1 VRRTEETARLD
12 RGPQPTLVVV
22 SGPPGSGK
30 TTLAH
35 ALARALPCPAI
46 CRDELKEGM
55 AHAHGA
61 EFQGGHGD
69 PLTQRTLPL
78 FFDVLRMLVEGG
90 VTVVA
95 EAAFQDRLWRPGLG
109 SLAEQARL
117 RIVRCRVD
125 ASVSFQR
132 AVARAAE
139 SENRLRAHG
148 DSTIGKGVAEWAV
161 SFEAFE
167 HVSLDVPAL
176 DVDTT
181 DGYDP
186 ALEQVVDFVN
196 RDY

>member
-1 VRRTEETARLD
+1 
-12 RGPQPTLVVV
+12 
-22 SGPPGSGK
+22 
-30 TTLAH
+30 
-35 ALARALPCPAI
+35 
-46 CRDELKEGM
+46 M

-61 EFQGGHGD
+61 EFQGAPGD

-78 FFDVLRMLVEGG
+78 FFDVLRLLVGAG

-125 ASVSFQR
+125 PSVSFRR
-132 AVARAAE
+132 AAARAAASE
-139 SENRLRAHG
+139 SRLRAHG
-148 DSTIGKGVAEWAV
+148 DSAIGEGVAEWALRV
-161 SFEAFE
+161 EAFE

-186 ALEQVVDFVN
+186 ALEQVVGFVN
-196 RDY
+196 RD